1 MKMLLKEKVAVVTG
15 AGRGIG
21 RSIAEKLA
29 SEGARIAVCEISSE
43 LGEETCSIIKG
54 SGGEAVS
61 FGVDVRNSTLVQET
75 IDKIIDR
82 FGQIDILVN
91 NAGVTRDNLLLRI
104 KDEEW
109 DFVLDTNLKGTFY
122 FTRSVLKPMMKSRSG
137 NIVNV
142 ASVIG
147 ITGNAGQSNYSAS
160 KAGVIGL
167 TKSTAKEVAS
177 RGIRVNAVAPGF
189 IETDITKKLDETV
202 RGKIMEKIPLGVMGM
217 PEDVANTVLF
227 LASDKAKYITG
238 QVIVIDGGM
247 VM

>member
-1 MKMLLKEKVAVVTG
+1 MLLKDKTAVITG

-21 RSIAEKLA
+21 RSIAEVLA

-43 LGEETCSIIKG
+43 LGEETCSIIKNK
-54 SGGEAVS
+54 GGEACS
-61 FGVDVRNSTLVQET
+61 FGVDVRNAVAVQNV
-75 IDKIIDR
+75 IDKIIDKY
-82 FGQIDILVN
+82 GGIDILVN
-91 NAGVTRDNLLLRI
+91 NAGVTRDNLILRM
-104 KDEEW
+104 KDEDW

-122 FTRSVLKPMMKSRSG
+122 FTRSVLKPMMKNRSG
-137 NIVNV
+137 AIINV

-189 IETDITKKLDETV
+189 IETDMTRKLDETV
-202 RGKIMEKIPLGVMGM
+202 REKIMEKIPLGVMGM

-227 LASDKAKYITG
+227 LASDKAKYVTG